1 MKCPKCGAELEDDA
15 FFCDKCGSVVSADT
29 DEIDLFSASEEKD
42 DESGSLDFK
51 AGDTSAHSGGGDF
64 FSKLHKS
71 GGVAAKTEPAEET
84 SVGNFYNNVS
94 RSGIIN
100 NGVNDRA
107 ADAENAEMAAAAA
120 GFYSNTGK
128 SDAINNGMNSR
139 ATDAESAEMAA
150 VAAGFY
156 SNTGK
161 SEAISNGMNSRSA
174 DAESPEVVAA
184 AAGFYSSANKGKT
197 TDANNS
203 VVFDAKIDDDELSQI
218 SIDKTVLD
226 VKEVTDI
233 APDLYHGKLDVPDE
247 ELEQEDESKYA
258 ADLVTGEIKVS
269 EEEQAQ
275 ENEEES
281 KYAAD
286 LVSGP
291 LNVPDE
297 ELAQEDES
305 KYAADLVTGKLDI
318 PDEELAQ
325 EDESQYAA
333 HLNTDEIKD
342 DENSEESELDKKIQ
356 EDTSKAVGEGT
367 AEQKKNE
374 GKESSAEKVN
384 LIQVLV
390 NFFREITSENVEEE
404 EIEADDVQ
412 GNFEYLS
419 GSAENDMKG
428 YLPLCF
434 APMASLLLLG
444 FVEGLVRVIIELAGF
459 GALIGAFVKT
469 PKMRMKI
476 AQAFAKTDVFNFTR
490 YVSEIKKQMN
500 SALVFSA
507 IGLVIMM
514 CSLIDD
520 GGQVQNLVLLLGIL
534 ISSLGYCL
542 AVNSGVR
549 CIIVKDA
556 FAKIREEK
564 RPKKTYTDQV
574 NIACFALCIVALLVF
589 VFVKFAGVI

>member
-71 GGVAAKTEPAEET
+71 GDAAKAEPAEVT
-84 SVGNFYNNVS
+84 SGGNFYNNVS

-247 ELEQEDESKYA
+247 ELEQEDES
-258 ADLVTGEIKVS
+258 
-269 EEEQAQ
+269 
-275 ENEEES
+275 
-281 KYAAD
+281 
-286 LVSGP
+286 
-291 LNVPDE
+291 
-297 ELAQEDES
+297 
-305 KYAADLVTGKLDI
+305 
-318 PDEELAQ
+318 
-325 EDESQYAA
+325 QYAA
-333 HLNTDEIKD
+333 KLNTDEIKD

-356 EDTSKAVGEGT
+356 DDTSKAVGEGTAEQKKNEGKKESGLGDLIVKMVRDT

-390 NFFREITSENVEEE
+390 NFFREIISEDVEEE

-507 IGLVIMM
+507 IGLVIMI

>member
-1 MKCPKCGAELEDDA
+1 
-15 FFCDKCGSVVSADT
+15 
-29 DEIDLFSASEEKD
+29 
-42 DESGSLDFK
+42 
-51 AGDTSAHSGGGDF
+51 
-64 FSKLHKS
+64 
-71 GGVAAKTEPAEET
+71 
-84 SVGNFYNNVS
+84 
-94 RSGIIN
+94 
-100 NGVNDRA
+100 
-107 ADAENAEMAAAAA
+107 
-120 GFYSNTGK
+120 
-128 SDAINNGMNSR
+128 MNSR

-174 DAESPEVVAA
+174 DAESPEIVAA

-333 HLNTDEIKD
+333 KLNTDEIKD

-367 AEQKKNE
+367 AEQKKHE
-374 GKESSAEKVN
+374 DKKSSAEKVN

-390 NFFREITSENVEEE
+390 NFFREITSEDVEEE

-419 GSAENDMKG
+419 GSAENEMKG

-444 FVEGLVRVIIELAGF
+444 FVEGLVQVIIELAGF

-507 IGLVIMM
+507 IGLVIMI

>member
-29 DEIDLFSASEEKD
+29 DAIDLFSASEEKD

-71 GGVAAKTEPAEET
+71 GDAAKAEPAEVT
-84 SVGNFYNNVS
+84 SGGNFYNNVS

-333 HLNTDEIKD
+333 KLNTDEIKD

-507 IGLVIMM
+507 IGLVIMI

>member
-29 DEIDLFSASEEKD
+29 DAIDLFSASEEKD

-51 AGDTSAHSGGGDF
+51 AGDTSG
-64 FSKLHKS
+64 HKMKDYS
-71 GGVAAKTEPAEET
+71 AMTDAELVTAAK
-84 SVGNFYNNVS
+84 
-94 RSGIIN
+94 
-100 NGVNDRA
+100 DD

-218 SIDKTVLD
+218 SIDK

-275 ENEEES
+275 ENAPGISFYVAE
-281 KYAAD
+281 Y
-286 LVSGP
+286 
-291 LNVPDE
+291 
-297 ELAQEDES
+297 
-305 KYAADLVTGKLDI
+305 
-318 PDEELAQ
+318 
-325 EDESQYAA
+325 
-333 HLNTDEIKD
+333 
-342 DENSEESELDKKIQ
+342 SEYPIL
-356 EDTSKAVGEGT
+356 GE
-367 AEQKKNE
+367 
-374 GKESSAEKVN
+374 
-384 LIQVLV
+384 
-390 NFFREITSENVEEE
+390 FH
-404 EIEADDVQ
+404 
-412 GNFEYLS
+412 
-419 GSAENDMKG
+419 
-428 YLPLCF
+428 
-434 APMASLLLLG
+434 
-444 FVEGLVRVIIELAGF
+444 EGLTLQEAFEAYQGIPQERLGGKRSIGFQLENGEDRGSMMQDTAQVISIEQAYYMATSAGQSF
-459 GALIGAFVKT
+459 MGYKTGFTAGERLHAVVLDDTGLPKLPNITLRERLIRAVY
-469 PKMRMKI
+469 RLDDRHI
-476 AQAFAKTDVFNFTR
+476 RAV
-490 YVSEIKKQMN
+490 YSE
-500 SALVFSA
+500 
-507 IGLVIMM
+507 
-514 CSLIDD
+514 
-520 GGQVQNLVLLLGIL
+520 
-534 ISSLGYCL
+534 
-542 AVNSGVR
+542 GVR
-549 CIIVKDA
+549 
-556 FAKIREEK
+556 R
-564 RPKKTYTDQV
+564 
-574 NIACFALCIVALLVF
+574 L
-589 VFVKFAGVI
+589 